1 MLHACLRARFSV
13 IQPFNEISAD
23 TSRRILESSP
33 RGWKSAFHPPTFSNV
48 SGLLTRRVKSRE
60 NRPSSSSSFALE
72 RCKKIPFVEIFGP
85 FDPANRAALDQFTRP
100 SLDSRRQLSRE
111 NLHFFL
117 SSRIDSFFFRGE
129 ERKKGSLYNPWID
142 RDDSS

>member
-72 RCKKIPFVEIFGP
+72 RCKKIPSVEIFGP

-117 SSRIDSFFFRGE
+117 SSLPHRFFFLSRGRE
-129 ERKKGSLYNPWID
+129 EEGFFVQPLD
-142 RDDSS
+142 RSG